1 MLLLLQCL
9 GIKIKLTS
17 NLKIKQ
23 ELEMKKNIVGIGFVV
38 IAVLSFSS
46 FELRADVRMPT
57 IFGNHM
63 VLQRD
68 IKIPVWG
75 WAESGEDVTVTL
87 GDRSVKTKADAN
99 GNWRVDLEKASA
111 KSEPQV
117 LTVTGKNTL
126 KFEDVLVGDV
136 WICSGQSNMAMHVAN
151 CINSEAEVKSAD
163 LPQIR
168 HFKVRNTMLPAAASD
183 VNGNWEVASS
193 ATVSG
198 WTAVGYFFG
207 RELHKHLKIP
217 IGLINTS
224 WGGTRV
230 EAWISR
236 EVLATLPGTEGDLK
250 QLDGMNNN
258 FDKIQEEQKKNSES
272 FLVEYRKLE
281 ALETDEAHLK
291 KYSDPA
297 LDDSTWKEIDTPMNW
312 EVAGH
317 PGLDGEVWYRRTVD
331 IPAGW
336 AGRDLALE
344 LGPIDEIDTSYFN
357 GEKVG
362 GMGTIKPL
370 ETRFWSQPRHYT
382 VPGRLVKEGKA
393 VIAMRIV
400 DQMGQGGPWGGEAKD
415 MFLSPADAKG
425 DLQSRISMAG
435 KWRHYVAFALPNK
448 PGDPSNPNT
457 ASVLYNGMIN
467 GLIPY
472 AIKGGIWYQGESNA
486 GNAYEYRVRFPA
498 MINDWRARWKQ
509 GDFPFFWVQL
519 ANFMKA
525 PEKPENTNWPVVRE
539 SQNKTLSL
547 PNTGTALAIDIGDAK
562 DIHPKN
568 KQEVGRRLALAAE
581 KVAYGETL
589 VYAGPTYKSMTVEG
603 DAIRIRFDNIGGG
616 LEVKGGELK
625 HFALAEAGKNFVWA
639 KAKIDGD
646 SIVVQADGV
655 KAPVAVRYAWANNPD
670 GCNLYNKEGLP
681 ANPFRTDNWPVV
693 TQPSGK

>member
-1 MLLLLQCL
+1 
-9 GIKIKLTS
+9 
-17 NLKIKQ
+17 
-23 ELEMKKNIVGIGFVV
+23 MKRSFVRIGFAAL
-38 IAVLSFSS
+38 AVLLSS
-46 FELRADVRMPT
+46 SWEACADVRMPA
-57 IFGNHM
+57 IFGDHM

-75 WAESGEDVTVTL
+75 WADAGEDVKVAF
-87 GDRSVKTKADAN
+87 GDKSAKTKADAN
-99 GNWRVDLEKASA
+99 GRWRVDLEKTAA
-111 KSEPQV
+111 KSAPQV
-117 LTVTGKNTL
+117 LTVAGKNTI

-136 WICSGQSNMAMHVAN
+136 WICSGQSNMAMPVGS
-151 CINSEAEVKSAD
+151 CINAEAEVKVAD
-163 LPQIR
+163 LPQLR
-168 HFKVRNTMLPAAASD
+168 HFKVRNTMLPAPASD
-183 VNGNWEVASS
+183 VNGNWEVASP

-198 WTAVGYFFG
+198 WTAVGFFFG
-207 RELHKHLKIP
+207 RDLQKHLNIP

-236 EVLATLPGTEGDLK
+236 EVLAILPGTEGDLK
-250 QLDGMNNN
+250 QLGGMGESFN
-258 FDKIQEEQKKNSES
+258 KQQEEFKNNTES

-297 LDDSTWKEIDTPMNW
+297 LDDSSWKEIDTPANW
-312 EVAGH
+312 ESLGH

-331 IPAGW
+331 IPAAW
-336 AGRDLALE
+336 AGKDLMLE

-370 ETRFWSQPRHYT
+370 ETRFWNMPRHYT
-382 VPGRLVKEGKA
+382 VPGKLVKEGKA
-393 VIAMRIV
+393 VVAMRIV
-400 DQMGQGGPWGGEAKD
+400 DQMGQGGPWGGEAKN
-415 MFLSPADAKG
+415 MFLAPAGAK
-425 DLQSRISMAG
+425 DDPQSRISMAG
-435 KWRHYVAFALPNK
+435 KWRHYVAFELPVK

-472 AIKGGIWYQGESNA
+472 GIKGGIWYQGESNA

-519 ANFMKA
+519 ANFMKP
-525 PEKPENTNWPVVRE
+525 PENPENTSWPVVRE
-539 SQNKTLSL
+539 SQNKTLAL

-581 KVAYGETL
+581 KVAYGESL
-589 VYAGPTYKSMTVEG
+589 VYAGPTYKSMAVEG
-603 DAIRIRFDNIGGG
+603 GAVRIRFDNVGGG
-616 LEVKGGELK
+616 LESKGGELK
-625 HFALAEAGKNFVWA
+625 QFAIAGEDKNFVWA

-646 SIVVQADGV
+646 SVVVQADAV
-655 KAPVAVRYAWANNPD
+655 KAPVAVRYAWANNPES
-670 GCNLYNKEGLP
+670 CSLYNKEGLP
-681 ANPFRTDNWPVV
+681 GNPFRTDDWPVV
-693 TQPSGK
+693 TQPSEK

>member
-1 MLLLLQCL
+1 
-9 GIKIKLTS
+9 
-17 NLKIKQ
+17 
-23 ELEMKKNIVGIGFVV
+23 MKRSSFRIGLV
-38 IAVLSFSS
+38 ALAALSFASLDLCA
-46 FELRADVRMPT
+46 EVKMPA
-57 IFGNHM
+57 IFGDHM

-68 IKIPVWG
+68 MKIPVWG
-75 WAESGEDVTVTL
+75 WADAGEDVTVTL
-87 GDRSVKTKADAN
+87 GDKSAKAKAGAD
-99 GNWRVDLEKASA
+99 GKWRVDLEKTAA
-111 KSEPQV
+111 TDKPQV
-117 LTVTGKNTL
+117 LTVTGKNSL
-126 KFEDVLVGDV
+126 KFEDVLIGDV
-136 WICSGQSNMAMHVAN
+136 WICSGQSNMAMNVGS
-151 CINSEAEVKSAD
+151 CINAQAEIKAAEF
-163 LPQIR
+163 PQIR

-183 VNGNWEVASS
+183 VNGDWQVASP

-207 RELHKHLKIP
+207 RELYQHLKVP
-217 IGLINTS
+217 VGLINTS

-250 QLDGMNNN
+250 QLGGLGEN
-258 FDKIQEEQKKNSES
+258 FDKLMADSKKNAES

-297 LDDSTWKEIDTPMNW
+297 LDDSAWQEIDTPKNW
-312 EVAGH
+312 EVVGH

-331 IPAGW
+331 IPAAW
-336 AGRDLALE
+336 AGKDLALN

-362 GMGTIKPL
+362 GMGTVKPL
-370 ETRFWSQPRHYT
+370 DTSSWNVPRKYT
-382 VPGRLVKEGKA
+382 VPGKLVKAGKA

-415 MFLSPADAKG
+415 MFLAPVDSKD
-425 DLQSRISMAG
+425 DVQSRISMAG
-435 KWRHYVAFALPNK
+435 KWRHFVAFELPNK

-472 AIKGGIWYQGESNA
+472 GIKGAIWYQGESNA

-498 MINDWRARWKQ
+498 MINDWRARWNQ

-525 PEKPENTNWPVVRE
+525 PENPEDTSWPVVRE

-547 PNTGTALAIDIGDAK
+547 PNTGTGLAIDIGDAK

-568 KQEVGRRLALAAE
+568 KQEVGRRLALSALG
-581 KVAYGETL
+581 VAYGEKL
-589 VYAGPTYKSMTVEG
+589 VYSGPTYKSMSVEG
-603 DAIRIRFDNIGGG
+603 DSIRISFDNVGKG
-616 LEVKGGELK
+616 LEAKGGELK
-625 HFALAEAGKNFVWA
+625 QFAIAGEDPSSPKGSAAAGKNFVWA
-639 KAKIDGD
+639 KATIDGD
-646 SIVVQADGV
+646 TVVVRAEGV
-655 KAPVAVRYAWANNPD
+655 KSPVAVRYAWANNPE
-670 GCNLYNKEGLP
+670 GCNLYNKHGLP
-681 ANPFRTDNWPVV
+681 ANPFRTDTWPVA